1 MAPCAVGDDED
12 RVRGCGLVEGR
23 GGRVAQRGE
32 LVNDLGREGSCLG
45 RAQGVV
51 FVEDE
56 GADCG

>member
-12 RVRGCGLVEGR
+12 RVGRCGLVEGR
-23 GGRVAQRGE
+23 GGRVAERGE
-32 LVNDLGREGSCLG
+32 LVYDLGREGCCFG
-45 RAQGVV
+45 WAEGVV